1 MRGFDI
7 DRWTAPLSRLTRLG
21 LHVIGI
27 GDGGN
32 EIGMGRLDSIVIE
45 DVVEHGERIAC
56 MVPAD
61 ELIVSGTSNWGG
73 HALVCAMYA
82 MGCRRAA
89 PLLDVAWHRS
99 VLADVARAGGL
110 DGVTMRNT
118 PTVDGLSEER
128 YYRQIRMMSDIACG
142 RR

>member
-1 MRGFDI
+1 M
-7 DRWTAPLSRLTRLG
+7 
-21 LHVIGI
+21 IGI

-56 MVPAD
+56 TVPAD

-89 PLLDVAWHRS
+89 PLLDIAWHRA

-128 YYRQIRMMSDIACG
+128 YYRQIRMMSDIARG